1 MIIRIADIPLEW
13 QTDYADFVK
22 GFEHQTDEATV
33 MKLEFAARMN
43 TVHGIQ
49 YTDKPSSH
57 ILKSESG
64 ELMLADEEWENCT
77 VFAQNSNRTD
87 HALPLAAICSRL
99 SHLGTLF
106 MHASVVDLG
115 GRGIIFAG
123 YSGVGKTTQAQ
134 LWQRYRGARIING
147 DKAFVRYKD
156 GEFFAYGSPWKGS
169 SEYCLNEKTAL
180 KGIVVLRQSTENKI
194 TQLDCAKAVEFFMPH
209 VFLPHWD
216 TRCLQAS
223 LSTLDKLTQDVPMWL
238 LECRPDEAAT
248 ELTYSKVFENG
259 KN

>member
-22 GFEHQTDEATV
+22 GFECKTDEKPV

-49 YTDKPSSH
+49 YTDKPSDH
-57 ILKSESG
+57 VLRLENG
-64 ELMLADEEWENCT
+64 EFMLADADWKRCT
-77 VFAQNSNRTD
+77 VFTGRTD
-87 HALPLAAICSRL
+87 SSEHSLPLAAICSRFA
-99 SHLGTLF
+99 HLGTMF

-115 GRGIIFAG
+115 GRGIVFAG

-134 LWQRYRGARIING
+134 LWQKYRGARIING
-147 DKAFVRYKD
+147 DKAFLRLTD
-156 GEFFAYGSPWKGS
+156 GGFYAYGCPWKGS
-169 SEYCLNEKTAL
+169 SEYCLNTKTAI
-180 KGIVVLRQSTENKI
+180 KGIVVLMQSTENRI
-194 TQLDCAKAVEFFMPH
+194 TRLDCAKAVELFMPH

-216 TRCLQAS
+216 TQSLQAS
-223 LSTLDKLTQDVPMWL
+223 LSTLDKLMQDVPMWL

-248 ELTYSKVFENG
+248 ELTYDKVFENG